1 MATSHAIIVLHTAL
15 DTVKSQHDEIL
26 KNIEKMK
33 KMILAEEERLAKL
46 AKKMQE
52 IQEALAKIEAQESV
66 QNQESSN
73 DSQG

>member
-1 MATSHAIIVLHTAL
+1 MSTSHAIVVLHTAL
-15 DTVKSQHDEIL
+15 DTVKSEHDEIV

-33 KMILAEEERLAKL
+33 QIIAKDEEKLAKL

-52 IQEALAKIEAQESV
+52 IQEVLAKIEAQEIK
-66 QNQESSN
+66 N